1 MSSKPVDYA
10 GRIINISQCHQKNSK
25 KYTFYEIPNLFTCSE
40 DDGFFSHFFVI
51 NIGNRVF
58 MSFLSSGFLK
68 TNIL

>member
-40 DDGFFSHFFVI
+40 DEHHLGFF
-51 NIGNRVF
+51 N
-58 MSFLSSGFLK
+58 FL
-68 TNIL
+68 